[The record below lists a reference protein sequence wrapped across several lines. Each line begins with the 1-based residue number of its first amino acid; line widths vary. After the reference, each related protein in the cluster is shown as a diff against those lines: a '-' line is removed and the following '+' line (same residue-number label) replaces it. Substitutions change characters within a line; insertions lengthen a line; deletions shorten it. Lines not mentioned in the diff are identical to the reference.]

1 MEPTTL
7 MEPTTV
13 MKRSST
19 SSGCSGSDKSCKKH
33 SDSNA
38 VTVGVAVAIPV
49 GCVLILFAVILW
61 IVYRRNKRESQDDN
75 DPDFQGDTE
84 YLPTNEGR
92 EYQLR
97 SVTQEKDDESYLP
110 PNNGRFSRRRD
121 TDPFV
126 LPEDNG
132 SSLRDFAR
140 QLKNEEYGPYRLA
153 SNTNSRVA
161 SQVSLPFEKN
171 EVRISH
177 NVGSTLS
184 PYTSTDFNYTQSD
197 KTPPSESCSSSNPPL
212 EQSPV
217 KSTAGEVTR
226 QYVQDHSG
234 FDVEHS
240 RADTTADRSNSVDMG
255 NVLNQLDSSI
265 RAELQQQSDDDHVI
279 GISPAEE
286 ENIQRMKSIY
296 KVYLD
301 RDGTV
306 KQHHID
312 EPEDKKEEEEDETVE
327 GPSDLHLNAPAESHR
342 VASSIYSAAIP
353 LQSYPEQQYYP
364 VQEQNSQYYPV
375 QDQNSQHFPV
385 QDQNSQHYPV
395 QDQNSQQYMPQRQFP
410 MQYAP
415 HAMPFPQ
422 QQQYAHP
429 QTLESIGELPSP
441 AYLPSSSS
449 SHSLTSFRG
458 KYKQAQ
464 FQPGVINGTAV
475 NPMDYPEMF
484 YTGNNGSYHSLQ
496 NPGQPAAPHQL
507 RQSIVMTDPSQLTGG
522 FKYRPAGS
530 IRSASAANT
539 RSNTMTSHMDPIYQQ
554 QQAYNSRVSGLLNEE
569 DVMQPP
575 GVGQILPHSG
585 GSDELRRQIGTSHNY
600 NVS

>member
-1 MEPTTL
+1 MK
-7 MEPTTV
+7 PTTV
-13 MKRSST
+13 IKRSSSDC
-19 SSGCSGSDKSCKKH
+19 SSSDKSCRKH

-49 GCVLILFAVILW
+49 GCVLILFCVILW

-84 YLPTNEGR
+84 YLPSPEQK
-92 EYQLR
+92 EFPLR
-97 SVTQEKDDESYLP
+97 CVTQDNDEESYLP
-110 PNNGRFSRRRD
+110 PNHARFVGDRFSGKRN

-126 LPEDNG
+126 LPEAND

-140 QLKNEEYGPYRLA
+140 QLHDEEYGPYRLA
-153 SNTNSRVA
+153 SNSNSRVA

-177 NVGSTLS
+177 NVGSPLS

-197 KTPPSESCSSSNPPL
+197 KTPPSDSPLSSNPPL

-217 KSTAGEVTR
+217 KSAAGEVTR
-226 QYVQDHSG
+226 QYVEDHSG
-234 FDVEHS
+234 YEAEHS
-240 RADTTADRSNSVDMG
+240 RAETTAERPYSIDMG
-255 NVLNQLDSSI
+255 NVLNKLDQSI
-265 RAELQQQSDDDHVI
+265 RNDLQREPDDDHVI

-306 KQHHID
+306 KQRRID
-312 EPEDKKEEEEDETVE
+312 DEEDQDQGQEIEEASATE
-327 GPSDLHLNAPAESHR
+327 PSNNLIAPSESHR
-342 VASSIYSAAIP
+342 VASSIYSAVPP
-353 LQSYPEQQYYP
+353 LQPYPEEQYNNSRSQGPHYYAPQQQYP
-364 VQEQNSQYYPV
+364 M
-375 QDQNSQHFPV
+375 
-385 QDQNSQHYPV
+385 HYP
-395 QDQNSQQYMPQRQFP
+395 QQPAF
-410 MQYAP
+410 
-415 HAMPFPQ
+415 FPQ

-449 SHSLTSFRG
+449 THSLTSFRH
-458 KYKQAQ
+458 KNKQPQ
-464 FQPGVINGTAV
+464 LQPGVINGTAV
-475 NPMDYPEMF
+475 NPMDHPEMF
-484 YTGNNGSYHSLQ
+484 YMGNNGSYHSFQ
-496 NPGQPAAPHQL
+496 NTGQPAAPHQL
-507 RQSIVMTDPSQLTGG
+507 RQSVVMTDPSQLTAG

-539 RSNTMTSHMDPIYQQ
+539 RTNTMTSRMDPVLQQ

-569 DVMQPP
+569 DVLQPP
-575 GVGQILPHSG
+575 SVGQILPYSG
-585 GSDELRRQIGTSHNY
+585 DSDELRRQIGTSHNY
-600 NVS
+600 NVV